1 MNSGTFN
8 TVTNTSAFIA
18 ILNTNLKVT
27 EIKFFS
33 FSNVT
38 GEQTY
43 AAAWSMQASD
53 GWILGVIGTDNH
65 HMLFYTNPI
74 STFTLDTLNIHPN
87 AITGTTLLTFQ
98 TPDTKFDFF
107 AYFTQ
112 TSSAGDREIM
122 VNWRSAQ
129 GDNSSTI
136 LLHKTGYDVYHT
148 RRQIP
153 YDTFLW
159 SGYVYQNNTDS
170 SNDHKFSNFV
180 FSFIIKFVSY
190 AYL

>member
-1 MNSGTFN
+1 
-8 TVTNTSAFIA
+8 
-18 ILNTNLKVT
+18 
-27 EIKFFS
+27 
-33 FSNVT
+33 
-38 GEQTY
+38 
-43 AAAWSMQASD
+43 MQAPD
-53 GWILGVIGTDNH
+53 GSILGVIGTDNH

-74 STFTLDTLNIHPN
+74 GTFTLDTLNIHPN

-122 VNWRSAQ
+122 VNCRSAQ

-148 RRQIP
+148 RRQI
-153 YDTFLW
+153 TEGTSLW

-170 SNDHKFSNFV
+170 SNNHKFSNFV
-180 FSFIIKFVSY
+180 FSFIIKFGPYTDS
-190 AYL
+190 